1 MHFVRFT
8 HCAGRVFNAP
18 LAKALGARN
27 RSMKNGI
34 IVLACLIPLVL
45 VLAYGIY
52 EKNDCMSEQDAQPL
66 YQSALEKESVGE
78 YKEAYRLCKQIDAY
92 ACENFELR
100 AKAFE
105 KAVGLKIKM
114 EVHSEDT

>member
-1 MHFVRFT
+1 MV
-8 HCAGRVFNAP
+8 GRDV
-18 LAKALGARN
+18 AKTRRPVKWALGARN

-52 EKNDCMSEQDAQPL
+52 ERNDCMSEQDAQL
-66 YQSALEKESVGE
+66 VYQSALEKVSVGDQ
-78 YKEAYRLCKQIDAY
+78 KEAYSLYKQIDAY
-92 ACENFELR
+92 ACENFEIR

-114 EVHSEDT
+114 EIQSEGT